1 MKNKRI
7 RVLMIILVALA
18 IGSIVLAACSR
29 PGTPSTGTA
38 SGSSTSTPASG
49 GGSGGGSGS
58 NGCPNG
64 TAHMAA
70 TDFAQKC
77 VNVTKGA
84 MLNLVDDGQ
93 YLHILANGSWVNS
106 SPQPANEAGAPTVNN
121 VQVNGGSTSIG
132 PFNTAGTFHIYCSVH
147 VNMNLTIN
155 VK

>member
-1 MKNKRI
+1 MNNKRI
-7 RVLMIILVALA
+7 RILMLLLTALA

-29 PGTPSTGTA
+29 PGTPSSSTA
-38 SGSSTSTPASG
+38 SSGTSTPSSG
-49 GGSGGGSGS
+49 GGSGGGTGS

-70 TDFAQKC
+70 TDFTKNC
-77 VNVTKGA
+77 VNVTKGS

-106 SPQPANEAGAPTVNN
+106 SPQPTKEAGAPTVNN
-121 VQVNGGSTSIG
+121 VQVNGGSASIG